1 VPGPQDIESL
11 RADARYHRERVDL
24 YRAKMYGSRPTS
36 PARFRELER
45 AWRAAE
51 ERLAHAEDEAAAAE
65 DEAAAAGG

>member
-1 VPGPQDIESL
+1 MPGPQDIENL
-11 RADARYHRERVDL
+11 RADARYHRERYDL

-51 ERLAHAEDEAAAAE
+51 DRLAHAQGQAAE
-65 DEAAAAGG
+65 VADAGGAHA